1 MKKYGPIETP
11 YEDSVVKKPEPGSAD
26 GGSFGNALP
35 GEGPKPTKGIME
47 EVQLSDVGPKPGT
60 KQGQVRIPG
69 GGSY

>member
-1 MKKYGPIETP
+1 MKMQGPIDTP
-11 YEDSVVKKPEPGSAD
+11 YKDGVVKKPEPGSAA
-26 GGSFGNALP
+26 GASFGNALP
-35 GEGPKPTKGIME
+35 GEGPKPTGGIMQ